1 MDNPQRRTKNY
12 NGGDTGPR
20 YRLLLLSLGLLNVA
34 LLICAVV
41 IGIMCAQIRQN
52 SLHVS
57 HPVAAQLLNQLHDLH
72 NNHSDVIMAE
82 EDAKRALETAV
93 KNHAMLKDQLQ
104 QKQII
109 NDGYQ
114 KQLEA
119 LRTERT
125 TLLSNISAL
134 EMSCGKCPP
143 GFLHFNTS
151 CYFFS
156 YAESSTVKKNWHNS
170 RTDCINR
177 GSDLIVIDSPEEQ
190 TFVGNS
196 VKKMVQG
203 LNVWQN
209 GFWVGLTDMDTE
221 DHWVWINNVTEVEP
235 RYWMD
240 GEPNEYGI
248 GEDCAAVVY
257 SSSNP
262 WKSRNDANCQRNEL
276 YWICEKV
283 SR

>member
-1 MDNPQRRTKNY
+1 
-12 NGGDTGPR
+12 
-20 YRLLLLSLGLLNVA
+20 
-34 LLICAVV
+34 
-41 IGIMCAQIRQN
+41 
-52 SLHVS
+52 
-57 HPVAAQLLNQLHDLH
+57 
-72 NNHSDVIMAE
+72 MAE

-93 KNHAMLKDQLQ
+93 KNHTMLKDQLQ
-104 QKQII
+104 QKKII

-134 EMSCGKCPP
+134 ESSCGKCPS

-156 YAESSTVKKNWHNS
+156 YAESSTVKKNWHDS

-190 TFVGNS
+190 TFVGNN
-196 VKKMVQG
+196 VNKMVQG
-203 LNVWQN
+203 LEIWQN

>member
-1 MDNPQRRTKNY
+1 MDNGQRKTNNCS
-12 NGGDTGPR
+12 NGHFRLSHQVFSGGYTCSK
-20 YRLLLLSLGLLNVA
+20 YRLLLLCLGLLNVV
-34 LLICAVV
+34 LLISAVV
-41 IGIMCAQIRQN
+41 IGIKCAQIRQN

-57 HPVAAQLLNQLHDLH
+57 HPAAAQLLNQLHDLH

-93 KNHAMLKDQLQ
+93 INHAMLRDQLQ
-104 QKQII
+104 QKKII

-134 EMSCGKCPP
+134 ESSCGKCPS

-156 YAESSTVKKNWHNS
+156 SSESSTVKKNWHDS

-190 TFVGNS
+190 AFVSNNI
-196 VKKMVQG
+196 KNMVSG
-203 LNVWQN
+203 RMSWQS
-209 GFWVGLTDMDTE
+209 GFWVGLTDIETE
-221 DHWVWINNVTEVEP
+221 DQWVWINNVTEVEP
-235 RYWMD
+235 RYWD
-240 GEPNEYGI
+240 EGEPNNHGPERRRL
-248 GEDCAAVVY
+248 CTCNSQA
-257 SSSNP
+257 
-262 WKSRNDANCQRNEL
+262 L
-276 YWICEKV
+276 
-283 SR
+283 